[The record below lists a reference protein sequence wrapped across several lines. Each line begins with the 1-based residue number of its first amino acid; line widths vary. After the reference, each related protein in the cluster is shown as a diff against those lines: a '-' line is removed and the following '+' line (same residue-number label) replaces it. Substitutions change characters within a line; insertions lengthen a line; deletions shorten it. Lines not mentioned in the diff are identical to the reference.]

1 MMKEYRDIQEQN
13 KATNEQK
20 IARQMKIV
28 NPNASDEEIQKA
40 VDSNDNAFMQGLMTE
55 QNKALDVAA
64 KQALAYVTSKHN
76 DILILC
82 EAIAQ
87 LRQMFVDLS
96 VLVERQG
103 EIINR
108 IEENCETAL
117 AYVKEGTKD
126 LQQANEYSKGSSKI
140 LCVILIVVL
149 IITVIMVVSIVV
161 PLVMDIVQSLKEL
174 EEEEPYNPTETPTTT
189 PTETPQARGLFF

>member
-1 MMKEYRDIQEQN
+1 
-13 KATNEQK
+13 
-20 IARQMKIV
+20 MKIV
-28 NPNASDEEIQKA
+28 NPDATDEQIKQA

-55 QNKALDVAA
+55 KNKELDVAA

-82 EAIAQ
+82 EAIAA

-103 EIINR
+103 EVINR

-117 AYVKEGTKD
+117 EYVKEGTED
-126 LQQANEYSKGSSKI
+126 LIQANEYSKGSSKI
-140 LCVILIVVL
+140 LCIILIVVV
-149 IITVIMVVSIVV
+149 IITLVMVVAIVV
-161 PLVMDIVQSLKEL
+161 PLVLDIVSSIKEL
-174 EEEEPYNPTETPTTT
+174 KNEPDWNPNQNNNTTKAVF
-189 PTETPQARGLFF
+189 ELSKQMINW